1 MPLIL
6 LNKGGGSPKVGE
18 PKEILGT
25 YWNACMR
32 PFTVIFL
39 KRLQQQST
47 QVGCEQGKEGRNGT
61 DISIHLPKHFRIED
75 VILEER
81 NLRPVDPPGK

>member
-1 MPLIL
+1 M
-6 LNKGGGSPKVGE
+6 
-18 PKEILGT
+18 
-25 YWNACMR
+25 NACMR

-39 KRLQQQST
+39 KDYRNKST

-61 DISIHLPKHFRIED
+61 DISNHPPKHFRIED